1 MTFSGDRP
9 VTTETAPRVVDDA
22 LYRRVCEFYYDEADL
37 LSQRQMSQWFA
48 LLAEDIHYRVG
59 FPEFY
64 EHGARRQVGIGNPY
78 FDDDYKSLKVRVHL
92 LGNPTTTTAEN
103 PPSVYN
109 YFVTNIRARGTDRA
123 DELQIDSRLLVYRV
137 RASEPVPYILGA
149 RRQDRLRLVDGGF
162 RLARRE
168 ASIDQ
173 AIIQAP
179 NLSFLL

>member
-1 MTFSGDRP
+1 M
-9 VTTETAPRVVDDA
+9 TTETAPHVVDDA

-37 LSQRQMSQWFA
+37 LSQRQLAQWFT

-78 FDDDYKSLKVRVHL
+78 FDDDHRSLKVRVQL
-92 LGNPTTTTAEN
+92 LGNPTTTTAEQ

-109 YFVTNIRARGTDRA
+109 YFVTNIRARSAA
-123 DELQIDSRLLVYRV
+123 DQPSELDVDTRLLIYRV

-149 RRQDRLRLVDGGF
+149 RRKDRLRPVDGGF
-162 RLARRE
+162 RIARRD

-179 NLSFLL
+179 NLSFLI

>member
-1 MTFSGDRP
+1 MSTQ
-9 VTTETAPRVVDDA
+9 TAPRVVDDA

-37 LSQRQMSQWFA
+37 LAQRQFDQWFA
-48 LLAEDIHYRVG
+48 LLGEDIHYRVG

-78 FDDDYKSLKVRVHL
+78 FDDDHTSLKVRVRL
-92 LGNPTTTTAEN
+92 LGNQTLTTAEH

-109 YFVTNIRARGTDRA
+109 YFVSNIRARAADAA
-123 DELQIDSRLLVYRV
+123 DELDVDTRLLIYRV

-149 RRQDRLRLVDGGF
+149 RRRDRLRLVEGGF
-162 RLARRE
+162 RIARRE
-168 ASIDQ
+168 ARIDQ

-179 NLSFLL
+179 NLSFLI

>member
-1 MTFSGDRP
+1 
-9 VTTETAPRVVDDA
+9 VTTQTAARVVDDA

-37 LSQRQMSQWFA
+37 LAQRQLTQWFE

-64 EHGARRQVGIGNPY
+64 EHGTRRQVGIGNPY
-78 FDDDYKSLKVRVHL
+78 FDDDHTSMKVRVRL
-92 LGNPTTTTAEN
+92 LGNQTLTTAEH

-109 YFVTNIRARGTDRA
+109 YFVSNIRARAADKP
-123 DELQIDSRLLVYRV
+123 DELDVDSRLLIYRV
-137 RASEPVPYILGA
+137 RASEPTPYILGA
-149 RRQDRLRLVDGGF
+149 RRRDRLRIIDGGF
-162 RLARRE
+162 RIARRE

-179 NLSFLL
+179 NLSFFV

>member
-1 MTFSGDRP
+1 
-9 VTTETAPRVVDDA
+9 VTTATAPRVVEDA
-22 LYRRVCEFYYDEADL
+22 LYRRLCEFCYDEADL
-37 LSQRQMSQWFA
+37 LSQRHYAKWFA

-64 EHGARRQVGIGNPY
+64 EHGAQRKVGIGNPY
-78 FDDDYKSLKVRVHL
+78 FDDNHISLKVRVQL

-109 YFVTNIRARGTDRA
+109 YFVTNIRARWAA
-123 DELQIDSRLLVYRV
+123 DEADALDVESRLLVYRV

-149 RRQDRLRLVDGGF
+149 RRKDRLRVDGEGF
-162 RLARRE
+162 RIARRE
-168 ASIDQ
+168 AMIDQ
-173 AIIQAP
+173 SIIQSP

>member
-1 MTFSGDRP
+1 M
-9 VTTETAPRVVDDA
+9 TTEAARRVIDDA

-64 EHGARRQVGIGNPY
+64 EHGTQRKVGIGNPY
-78 FDDDYKSLKVRVHL
+78 FDDDHTSLKVRVHL
-92 LGNPTTTTAEN
+92 LGNPTTTTAES
-103 PPSVYN
+103 PPSIYN
-109 YFVTNIRARGTDRA
+109 YFVTNIRARWAEQPGG
-123 DELQIDSRLLVYRV
+123 EIEVDSRLLVYRV

-149 RRQDRLRLVDGGF
+149 RRKDRLRAVDDGF
-162 RLARRE
+162 RIARRD
-168 ASIDQ
+168 AAIDQ
-173 AIIQAP
+173 AIIQEP

>member
-1 MTFSGDRP
+1 MTTQSASR
-9 VTTETAPRVVDDA
+9 VDDA

-37 LSQRQMSQWFA
+37 LATRQLSQWFA

-64 EHGARRQVGIGNPY
+64 EHGTRRQVGIGNPY
-78 FDDDYKSLKVRVHL
+78 FDDDYTSLKVRVQL
-92 LGNPTTTTAEN
+92 LGNPTLTTAEHPAN
-103 PPSVYN
+103 VYN
-109 YFVTNIRARGTDRA
+109 YFVSNVRARGTDTA
-123 DELQIDSRLLVYRV
+123 DEIDVDTRLLIYRV

-149 RRQDRLRLVDGGF
+149 RRRDRLRMVDDGF
-162 RLARRE
+162 RIARRE

-179 NLSFLL
+179 NMSFLI